1 MGKLGKK
8 NLMFWGLV
16 IQSLTIITFG
26 VVYYI
31 EDETIFIV
39 VSMFARFWQGAS
51 RSAYGAATF
60 GYVPQLWPTT
70 VQKKIG
76 IMETM
81 TAIGLV
87 LGPMIGSV
95 LYSMAGGNK
104 ALAYQLPFYVLSG
117 VFILCIGSIR
127 WLPPD
132 IKNKV

>member
-70 VQKKIG
+70 V
-76 IMETM
+76 
-81 TAIGLV
+81 
-87 LGPMIGSV
+87 
-95 LYSMAGGNK
+95 
-104 ALAYQLPFYVLSG
+104 
-117 VFILCIGSIR
+117 
-127 WLPPD
+127 
-132 IKNKV
+132 